1 MFRLITILISLF
13 LVSSMLSAQST
24 APISGKIRYAVSE
37 DMEARKA
44 KVMDMK
50 TSMPDIYAMMG
61 QDMLAALGLLPELPI
76 HLFFNQEASIC
87 FVEKDAALEAEDP
100 LVYSMAVG
108 FIENG
113 HDRCYLSATEK
124 KRLRENL
131 RDGGVSYQHILEDWN
146 PFNWQIGAETKE
158 IGQYLCRKASGIH
171 TFETYQ
177 GDTVNREITAWFTPE
192 LPLPYGPM
200 GFDALPGIVLEV
212 TISSEGESSTT
223 YRAQEILIEPNSK
236 KKIPQL
242 NKPSRI
248 TTEEELNKEAEELM
262 KTILQG
268 RG

>member
-1 MFRLITILISLF
+1 MFRLVTILISLF
-13 LVSSMLSAQST
+13 FASSMLSAQST
-24 APISGKIRYAVSE
+24 ALLSGEIRYTVLA

-44 KVMDMK
+44 KITDMK
-50 TSMPDIYAMMG
+50 TAMPDIYAMMG
-61 QDMLAALGLLPELPI
+61 EDMLAALELLPELPI
-76 HLFFNQEASIC
+76 YLYFNQEAGIC
-87 FVEKDAALEAEDP
+87 FVEKDAVLEAEDP

-146 PFNWQIGAETKE
+146 PFNWQLGTETKE
-158 IGQYLCRKASGIH
+158 IGQYLCRKASGLH

-177 GDTVNREITAWFTPE
+177 GDTVTREITAWFAPE
-192 LPLPYGPM
+192 LPFPYGPM

-223 YRAQEILIEPNSK
+223 YRAEEIRIEPNSK

-248 TTEEELNKEAEELM
+248 TTEEELDREAEELM
-262 KTILQG
+262 KTIMQG